1 MQLIWVPGPA
11 SQLVKLSIT
20 RRSVV
25 LWLCGLALGLVLL
38 GALGHWIGLR
48 VALEYMP
55 EFALRLGGVTSQS
68 QQAKVEEQYRTQ
80 LQALNQQLVSVSE
93 RLNQIE
99 STKKEVFG
107 RMDLDKRLSSA
118 KRGPADQVSGQGGPA
133 LPMPGWGLVGPALDQ
148 QIEWSLAQAKHY
160 ENTSMRLQSHWE
172 QGLKHLDR
180 IPSHWPI
187 GGDFLL
193 TSSFGVRVDPLS
205 RMPSMHE
212 GLDFVAPVGTPVLA
226 TAAGEVVKAEFSG
239 AFGHLVELTHADG
252 FSTRYAH
259 LNSILVKPGERVAL
273 HGVVGTLGNTGRSTG
288 PHLHYEVLHKGRAIP
303 PTKALAAWA
312 HN

>member
-25 LWLCGLALGLVLL
+25 LWLCGLAAFLVLL

-68 QQAKVEEQYRTQ
+68 EQAKREDQYRTK
-80 LQALNQQLVSVSE
+80 LQALNAQLVSVSE
-93 RLNQIE
+93 RLNQLE

-118 KRGPADQVSGQGGPA
+118 KPGQAGQVSGQGGPA
-133 LPMPGWGLVGPALDQ
+133 LPMPRWGLVGRELEH
-148 QIEWSLAQAKHY
+148 QIEWSLAQAQHY

-172 QGLKHLDR
+172 QGLKHLNR
-180 IPSHWPI
+180 IPSQWPI
-187 GGDFLL
+187 AGDFLL

-205 RMPSMHE
+205 RVPSMHE
-212 GLDFVAPVGTPVLA
+212 GIDFVAPVGTPVLA
-226 TAAGEVVKAEFSG
+226 TAAGEVLKAEFAG
-239 AFGHLVELTHADG
+239 AFGNLVELAHADG
-252 FSTRYAH
+252 FATRYAH
-259 LNSILVKPGERVAL
+259 LNSIRVKLGEQVAL
-273 HGVVGTLGNTGRSTG
+273 NEVVGALGNTGRSTG
-288 PHLHYEVLHKGRAIP
+288 PHLHYEVLYKGRPIP

-312 HN
+312 HH